1 MDVLEEARGR
11 LVQLCRE
18 RAVRLERRITVR
30 RLSPDEA
37 IGAEAA
43 DDLVIRK
50 GVERVIE
57 ARLGA
62 DRGQAFTDRPSEW
75 SGSLEDMFTLDLSNT
90 RRRAVFVAG
99 MNALLHSL
107 GLTAGTVHCRN
118 EDPTR
123 CGPEVAQMVEEEFG
137 KTRLGLIGLQPAVLA
152 ALVDRFGSESVRV
165 VDLAPENIG
174 STKSGVCVWDG
185 NTELPQL
192 VRWCDLGLATGSSVV
207 NGSINEIINQFEKA
221 GESLIFFGNTI
232 SGVAALLG
240 LRRMCPFSLD

>member
-1 MDVLEEARGR
+1 MDVLGEARER
-11 LVQLCRE
+11 LMQLCRD
-18 RAVRLERRITVR
+18 RAVCLQRRITVR
-30 RLSPDEA
+30 PLSPDEA
-37 IGAEAA
+37 IGERGA

-57 ARLGA
+57 AKLGA

-75 SGSLEDMFTLDLSNT
+75 SGSLENMFTLDLSDT
-90 RRRAVFVAG
+90 RDRAVFVAG
-99 MNALLHSL
+99 MNALLRSL
-107 GLTAGTVHCRN
+107 GMTTGTVHCRN

-123 CGPEVAQMVEEEFG
+123 CGPEVAQVIEEEFG
-137 KTRLGLIGLQPAVLA
+137 KKRLGLIGLQAAVLA
-152 ALVDRFGSESVRV
+152 ALVDRFGSSSVRV

-185 NTELPQL
+185 NTKLPQL
-192 VRWCDLGLATGSSVV
+192 VRWCDLALATGSSLV
-207 NGSINEIINQFEKA
+207 NGSINEIINHFEKA
-221 GESLIFFGNTI
+221 GKPLIFFGNTI